1 MNYTEQTT
9 VLGNLQTP
17 PVPPKPGGNAV
28 KELRAV
34 YKAVFVGAPGTG
46 KTTVLRKILRKNLE
60 AGRRALIVT
69 PHEDEWLDID
79 LVHPKFPDRIRTYKG
94 ARRVIAYEL
103 DDIEAVCR
111 NFKHGLLI
119 FDDCKSYIPDTP
131 HPMIRRMLA
140 ACRQNDVDFF
150 AVGHGF
156 TTVPPI
162 FFTYATHFFIW
173 HTTDNIQVRKN
184 RIGNYAL
191 VEKAVRDV
199 NESFVKDP
207 TKYAHYYKIVKNL

>member
-1 MNYTEQTT
+1 MNEQETT
-9 VLGNLQTP
+9 QQTP
-17 PVPPKPGGNAV
+17 PASAKPQVN
-28 KELRAV
+28 KSELRAV

-46 KTTVLRKILRKNLE
+46 KTTVLRQIMRKNLE
-60 AGRRALIVT
+60 AGRRALVVT
-69 PHEDEWLDID
+69 PHEDEWLNIP
-79 LVHPKFPDRIRTYKG
+79 LVHPKFPERIRSYKG

-103 DDIEAVCR
+103 DDIEEVCR
-111 NFKHGLLI
+111 SFKHGLLI

-150 AVGHGF
+150 AIGHGF

-191 VEKAVRDV
+191 VEKAVRQV

-207 TKYAHYYKIVKNL
+207 DKYAHFYKIVKNL

>member
-1 MNYTEQTT
+1 MISTNETT
-9 VLGNLQTP
+9 QVQQP
-17 PVPPKPGGNAV
+17 QPKQSKPIG
-28 KELRAV
+28 ELRAV

-46 KTTVLRKILRKNLE
+46 KTTVLREILRRNLE
-60 AGRRALIVT
+60 NGRRALIVT
-69 PHEDEWLDID
+69 PHEDEWLNIP
-79 LVHPKFPDRIRTYKG
+79 LVHPKFPDRIQTYKG

-103 DDIEAVCR
+103 DDIAEICR
-111 NFKHGLLI
+111 DFRHGLLV

-140 ACRQNDVDFF
+140 GCRQNDVDFF

-173 HTTDNIQVRKN
+173 HTTDNVTVRKN

-191 VEKAVRDV
+191 VESAVQSV
-199 NESFVKDP
+199 NGKFQADP
-207 TKYAHYYKIVKNL
+207 IRNQHYYEIVKNL

>member
-1 MNYTEQTT
+1 MTSTNETT
-9 VLGNLQTP
+9 QVQQP
-17 PVPPKPGGNAV
+17 QPKQSKPIG
-28 KELRAV
+28 ELRAV

-46 KTTVLRKILRKNLE
+46 KTTVLREILRRNLE
-60 AGRRALIVT
+60 NGRRALIVT
-69 PHEDEWLDID
+69 PHEDEWLNIP
-79 LVHPKFPDRIRTYKG
+79 LVHPKFPDRIQTYKG

-103 DDIEAVCR
+103 DDIASICR
-111 NFKHGLLI
+111 NYRHGLLV

-140 ACRQNDVDFF
+140 GCRQNDVDFF

-173 HTTDNIQVRKN
+173 HTTDNVTVRKN
-184 RIGNYAL
+184 RIGNYQL
-191 VEKAVRDV
+191 VESAVQSV
-199 NESFVKDP
+199 NGKFQSDP
-207 TKYAHYYKIVKNL
+207 IRNAHYYEIVKNI

>member
-1 MNYTEQTT
+1 M
-9 VLGNLQTP
+9 
-17 PVPPKPGGNAV
+17 
-28 KELRAV
+28 

-199 NESFVKDP
+199 NESFVKNP